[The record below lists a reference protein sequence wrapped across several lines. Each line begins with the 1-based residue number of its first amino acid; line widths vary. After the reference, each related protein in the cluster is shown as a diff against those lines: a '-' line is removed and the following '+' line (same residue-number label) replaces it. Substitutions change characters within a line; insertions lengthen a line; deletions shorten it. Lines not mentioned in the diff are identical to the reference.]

1 VGVDPDILRVNN
13 NRRDYKKKRI
23 PHVCQDTSARGPL
36 RYPIRMSKAAKPI
49 PEGFHTITPH
59 VSVKGGATKFIE
71 FARKAFD
78 AVEISRSPGPGGK
91 LMHAELRIGDSVLM
105 LSDDFSA
112 EFHMPPLA
120 EGRLPFVLHI
130 YVPDADA
137 LWAKALAAGC
147 EVNFPIADQFWGDR
161 YGQVRDPF
169 GFVWAIA
176 TRKDDLT
183 DAERQ
188 QRAKQAM
195 GGGGNA

>member
-1 VGVDPDILRVNN
+1 MAQNVPPV
-13 NRRDYKKKRI
+13 
-23 PHVCQDTSARGPL
+23 
-36 RYPIRMSKAAKPI
+36 
-49 PEGFHTITPH
+49 PEGLHTVTPH
-59 VSVKGGATKFIE
+59 ITVDGAANYIDLLK
-71 FARKAFD
+71 RAFG
-78 AVEISRSPGPGGK
+78 AVELSRSTIPTGK
-91 LMHAELRIGDSVLM
+91 IIHATVRIGDSVLM